1 MGDGGCYSVAD
12 TEETDSFGLYAFSLR
27 EMLLPQHK
35 AADSARGLWVRG
47 VPCTML
53 GGTLGDSVISPSL
66 L

>member
-53 GGTLGDSVISPSL
+53 EGTLGDSVISPSL